1 MIFLDEVRKLP
12 EYVIKEIINIL
23 NLLFF
28 VVLAYKGLNLF
39 NQVGHVSFLKE
50 LFHNLG
56 TYANSVHLEEVFG
69 LYPLLKGDDALK
81 PKNGQRADNFVL
93 LDKEIVLNRSALFV
107 TLNFSVSEF

>member
-1 MIFLDEVRKLP
+1 VLNTGWDMIFLNEVRKLP

-69 LYPLLKGDDALK
+69 L
-81 PKNGQRADNFVL
+81 
-93 LDKEIVLNRSALFV
+93 
-107 TLNFSVSEF
+107 